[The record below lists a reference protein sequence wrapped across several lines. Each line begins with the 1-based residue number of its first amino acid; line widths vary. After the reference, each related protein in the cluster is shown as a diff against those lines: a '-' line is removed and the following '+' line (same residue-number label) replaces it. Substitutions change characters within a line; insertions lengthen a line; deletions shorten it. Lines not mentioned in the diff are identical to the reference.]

1 MQLAPRDI
9 RRVIDLAALFA
20 KQGHY
25 QESENLFDLA
35 REIAPDSP
43 KLFVARA
50 ASYIQTGRNL
60 VEASALLQ
68 RYSGSPHTHDAPP
81 SSEVERLLKA
91 SGKRDVSASGASS
104 RGTSS

>member
-9 RRVIDLAALFA
+9 GRVIDLAAFLA

-25 QESENLFDLA
+25 QESENLFNLA

-43 KLFVARA
+43 KLLFARA
-50 ASYIQTGRNL
+50 ASYIKTGRNL

-68 RYSGSPHTHDAPP
+68 RYIGSPHTPDDPS

-104 RGTSS
+104 RGTNS